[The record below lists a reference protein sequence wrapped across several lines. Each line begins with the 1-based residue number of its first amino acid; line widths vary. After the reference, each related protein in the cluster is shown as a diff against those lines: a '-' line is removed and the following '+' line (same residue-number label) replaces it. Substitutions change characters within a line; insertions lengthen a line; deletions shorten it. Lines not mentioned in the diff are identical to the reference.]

1 MVRTVK
7 KPEERKKEIVETAC
21 QLFLSKGYDKTTM
34 RDVMEQLQ
42 IAKGTIY
49 HYFKSKDQLLDAV
62 ITQIVDEDLAKMK
75 QLVDGAEGSALDMM
89 EFLALH
95 SANNHD
101 QQTLDNL
108 HQTDNAS
115 LHIRLLGKLV
125 TTQALIYGKFI
136 EQGRREGLFETD
148 HPIEC
153 AEFILSSI
161 SFLTDVGIY
170 PWSEEQLMRR
180 ILAIPDM
187 TEALLKAPKGS
198 FQFLLKLAD
207 QH

>member
-7 KPEERKKEIVETAC
+7 KPEKRKREIVETAC
-21 QLFLSKGYDKTTM
+21 QLYLSKGYDKTTM

-62 ITQIVDEDLAKMK
+62 VTQIVEDDHTKMR
-75 QLVDGAEGSALDMM
+75 QLVDSAEGSALEMM

-95 SANNHD
+95 SANNQD
-101 QQTLDNL
+101 QQTLDSL
-108 HQTDNAS
+108 HLPNNAN

-125 TTQALIYGKFI
+125 TTQALIYGEFI
-136 EQGRREGLFETD
+136 EQGCREGIFETD

-161 SFLTDVGIY
+161 SFLTDIGIY